1 MEFKTCFNLG
11 DIVEIASQQTSNNDP
26 FLSLSLGR
34 IVEIV
39 VRYATAYEHDILYNV
54 SINNGEKTVLAA
66 DPEYCNLDRCCNQK
80 EAEINSQIY
89 KVIRHYI
96 PYDADYIGTEFR
108 ADAGVINRNAPVC
121 GGIEKP
127 GLGISNPRVSS

>member
-39 VRYATAYEHDILYNV
+39 VRYATAYEYDILYNV

-66 DPEYCNLDRCCNQK
+66 DPAFKYFVPPLSTTKAVGPPLNDMVMPGTSLMLLDGRT
-80 EAEINSQIY
+80 
-89 KVIRHYI
+89 
-96 PYDADYIGTEFR
+96 PT
-108 ADAGVINRNAPVC
+108 
-121 GGIEKP
+121 
-127 GLGISNPRVSS
+127 